1 MLMKKKLLHVFY
13 QPYKWLIYLPLFVLS
28 TVFFIILGIFIL
40 IFSGPDAANRI
51 AGRGWARF
59 NCFLT
64 PVKVKV
70 IGRENIVEKQSYVIV
85 ANHQSAFDI
94 FVIWGFLGID
104 TRWVMKKELRDVP
117 LFGLAGKLGGNIYI
131 DRNDRKGAREKLK
144 EAGKIL
150 ANGVSLIMLPEG
162 RRSRD
167 GNLRDFKKG
176 AFTISR
182 ELGMPLLP
190 VSIVD
195 TRHILPPGTLDLF
208 PGRVTLVIHKAV
220 SVERN
225 SADNLDGLILNVRS
239 MIQEGIDLYARR
251 QV

>member
-1 MLMKKKLLHVFY
+1 MLMKKNLLHIFY
-13 QPYKWLIYLPLFVLS
+13 QPYKWLIYLPLLVLS
-28 TVFFIILGIFIL
+28 TVFFIILGIFIM

-51 AGRGWARF
+51 AGKRWARF
-59 NCFLT
+59 NCFLA
-64 PVKVKV
+64 PVQVKV
-70 IGRENIVEKQSYVIV
+70 IGRENIVEKQSYVVV

-104 TRWVMKKELRDVP
+104 TRWVMKKELRNVP

-131 DRNDRKGAREKLK
+131 DRNNRTEACEKLK
-144 EAGKIL
+144 EAGRIL
-150 ANGVSLIMLPEG
+150 VNGISLIMLPEG
-162 RRSRD
+162 KRSPD
-167 GNLRDFKKG
+167 GNLREFKKG
-176 AFTISR
+176 AFILSR
-182 ELGMPLLP
+182 ELGIPLLP

-208 PGRVTLVIHKAV
+208 PGRVMMVIHEAV
-220 SVERN
+220 SAERH

-239 MIQEGIDLYARR
+239 IIQEGIDLYARR